1 MKKVLSRKERD
12 KKWMKKSE
20 KERTIDGI
28 VYENPT
34 KKVGNRILQ
43 LADIIKL
50 SDLGSEKGDLDDLRE
65 RYQHKKEGNKKL
77 RYNIIKR
84 KYHVEIWKTY

>member
-1 MKKVLSRKERD
+1 MQKVLSRKERD

-34 KKVGNRILQ
+34 KKVGKNVLQ
-43 LADIIKL
+43 LADVIKK
-50 SDLGSEKGDLDDLRE
+50 SDLSGKMDMEDLRD
-65 RYQHKKEGNKKL
+65 RYQHKKEGDKDL

-84 KYHVEIWKTY
+84 KNHVEIWRTY